1 VLCEAINIYLLDTLA
16 KSKKEQKQFEE
27 DLSDVQFFV
36 INYCEGVDSSS
47 LKNILKYVEQNE
59 SVIPFSRLQVS
70 LTVDI

>member
-1 VLCEAINIYLLDTLA
+1 MLCEAINIYLLDTLA